1 MRRLYITGTDTDV
14 GKTHVTGALAGAL
27 RKAGDNPT
35 VVKIVQT
42 GISAGVPGDAH
53 TAASAAGCPAL
64 ELHRFDLPAD
74 AWNAALAAGVPPLR
88 ADTLTAEIRNIPGSI
103 VVEGSGG
110 AATPLNQTESISD
123 AVRGCELETI
133 IVVGLRLGCISHAL
147 LTLEYL
153 RTRYM
158 PIRGMILCEHTRLP
172 EQEYTRQVQRALRAH
187 APLLG
192 IAAFQDTTIDASA
205 WLRG

>member
-1 MRRLYITGTDTDV
+1 MRRLYITGTDTDI
-14 GKTHVTGALAGAL
+14 GKTRVTGAVAGAL

-42 GISAGVPGDAH
+42 GISAGLPGDAH
-53 TAASAAGCPAL
+53 TAASAAGCPGL

-88 ADTLTAEIRNIPGSI
+88 ADALAAEIRNIPGS
-103 VVEGSGG
+103 VVGEGSGG
-110 AATPLNQTESISD
+110 AATPLNETESISD
-123 AVRGCELETI
+123 AVRRCDLETI

-153 RTRYM
+153 RARGM
-158 PIRGMILCEHTRLP
+158 PILGMILCEHTLLP
-172 EQEYTRQVQRALRAH
+172 EHEYIRQVQRALYAH

-192 IAAFQDTTIDASA
+192 VVAFQDTTINANA
-205 WLRG
+205 